1 MIHLK
6 SVKPHYVYRNK
17 SLSIIAAIIL
27 VFAAV
32 VLLFSAA
39 ASATPLP
46 PKPTSISYVYDYG
59 DIIDEV
65 HESEIRQIAAAI
77 DKETKAQIVV
87 MSVNDLDNMV
97 LEEYSLK
104 VLRDWGIGDK
114 KLNNGVLIL
123 VNRHNLLEGR
133 SGRIRIEI
141 GYGLEGA
148 INDAKAGRILDTF
161 AIPAFESSEYSQGI
175 RDTFLA
181 VSTEVAKEYGINP
194 EDLGISGDYS
204 SGKER
209 GISAGLLLAIIIF
222 VLIIIRLTRSR
233 NNRRYYRGPFNRG
246 PFNGPFFG
254 GFGGGGSGR
263 GFGGGGFGGGFG
275 GGSGGGGGA
284 SR

>member
-1 MIHLK
+1 MIHAK
-6 SVKPHYVYRNK
+6 TVKPYHANPNK
-17 SLSIIAAIIL
+17 SLFIIACTIL

-32 VLLFSAA
+32 VFPFSAV
-39 ASATPLP
+39 ASGTPLP
-46 PKPTSISYVYDYG
+46 PKPASITYVYDYG

-65 HESEIRQIAAAI
+65 HENEIRQIAAAI
-77 DKETKAQIVV
+77 DKETGAQIVV
-87 MSVNDLDNMV
+87 MSVNDLDNMA

-148 INDAKAGRILDTF
+148 INDAKAGRILDTY
-161 AIPAFESSEYSQGI
+161 AIPAFESGEYSQGI

-181 VSTEVAKEYGINP
+181 VSTEVAKEYGIKP

-204 SGKER
+204 SGKESE
-209 GISAGLLLAIIIF
+209 ISAGFILAIIIF
-222 VLIIIRLTRSR
+222 VLIVIILTRGR
-233 NNRRYYRGPFNRG
+233 NNRRYYRGPFNSRG
-246 PFNGPFFG
+246 PFRGPFFG
-254 GFGGGGSGR
+254 GSGGAGS
-263 GFGGGGFGGGFG
+263 GGGFRGGGFG